1 MENILISSVSLWRGS
16 VIEHTLHCWVVY
28 IIVIFLLLFLQDYD
42 DLVSSPGPVQ
52 NSGNKSNTMAPVI
65 NELNKW
71 DTEAPFTLAEG
82 DGVNVLAVSQQ
93 QIIEVSCVH
102 CIILYSQK
110 FLPRRNFRPVLPP
123 SKFFIPY

>member
-1 MENILISSVSLWRGS
+1 M
-16 VIEHTLHCWVVY
+16 Y
-28 IIVIFLLLFLQDYD
+28 ITVIFLLLFLQDYD

-65 NELNKW
+65 NELTKW

-102 CIILYSQK
+102 CIILYGQK
-110 FLPRRNFRPVLPP
+110 FSPRRNFRPVLPP
-123 SKFFIPY
+123 SKFFFYPILVIALKII